1 MGSCEETTPGTLT
14 ILHSSEKEI
23 EEINIQERELH
34 SSTVENK
41 VPGYRVGYGI
51 LQADNIM

>member
-1 MGSCEETTPGTLT
+1 MGSCEEPTPGTLT